1 MECKVDIAGDTV
13 QVTVSGRIDE
23 SGAEELKRHL
33 QHLDTS
39 TLNKVILDFA
49 RVTYCGSAGV
59 GKLLLFYKAVASH
72 DGQISIVNIPPDIYQ
87 DFKRVQLDEIFSLQP
102 AS

>member
-1 MECKVDIAGDTV
+1 MECKVDISGGTV

-23 SGAEELKRHL
+23 EGAEKFKGHL
-33 QHLDTS
+33 QHLDTAALD
-39 TLNKVILDFA
+39 TVILDFSQ
-49 RVTYCGSAGV
+49 VTYCGSAGV

>member
-1 MECKVDIAGDTV
+1 
-13 QVTVSGRIDE
+13 
-23 SGAEELKRHL
+23 
-33 QHLDTS
+33 
-39 TLNKVILDFA
+39 
-49 RVTYCGSAGV
+49 V